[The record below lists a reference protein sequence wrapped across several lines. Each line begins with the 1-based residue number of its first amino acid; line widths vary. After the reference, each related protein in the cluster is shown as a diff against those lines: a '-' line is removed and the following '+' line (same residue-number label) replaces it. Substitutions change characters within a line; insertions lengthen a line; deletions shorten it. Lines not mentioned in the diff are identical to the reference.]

1 MRCIIDTAR
10 SNQFDSIWTVIGPTL
25 DTIPRWK
32 EMIKGL
38 NEIIMPV
45 QEVDDSLHN
54 AFSINEIA
62 FEVRQDIEELI
73 VEVGMVCFESVEVAE
88 SISQVWWLGAK
99 KRHWKW
105 IFRSLFAFD
114 GPRCWQFL
122 RSRVPRRIYGEANLH
137 GPQSRSVLV
146 RFGKVSHL

>member
-32 EMIKGL
+32 EVIKGL

-54 AFSINEIA
+54 AFGINEIA
-62 FEVRQDIEELI
+62 FEVRHDIEELI
-73 VEVGMVCFESVEVAE
+73 VEFGMACFESVKVSE
-88 SISQVWWLGAK
+88 SISQVWWLTLTLGGL
-99 KRHWKW
+99 KRHWNG
-105 IFRSLFAFD
+105 SFAV
-114 GPRCWQFL
+114 
-122 RSRVPRRIYGEANLH
+122 S
-137 GPQSRSVLV
+137 SRST
-146 RFGKVSHL
+146 